1 MFSSKPNQLV
11 LISHAQLCLDQ
22 SDSKVFETP
31 ITFFCFCIWILIER
45 SYKLVFS
52 SFCQGMLKDLRYSDA
67 FLFIYLFFVNAI
79 VFYLTSVKI
88 YINDKFN

>member
-11 LISHAQLCLDQ
+11 LVSHTQLCLDQ

-31 ITFFCFCIWILIER
+31 ITFFCFFIWILIER

-67 FLFIYLFFVNAI
+67 FFFFFVNAI
-79 VFYLTSVKI
+79 VFYLTLVKI

>member
-11 LISHAQLCLDQ
+11 LVSHAQLCLDE

-52 SFCQGMLKDLRYSDA
+52 SFCQGMLKD
-67 FLFIYLFFVNAI
+67 
-79 VFYLTSVKI
+79 
-88 YINDKFN
+88 

>member
-11 LISHAQLCLDQ
+11 LVSHAQLCLDE
-22 SDSKVFETP
+22 SDSKVSETP

-52 SFCQGMLKDLRYSDA
+52 SFCQGMLKDLRYSDP
-67 FLFIYLFFVNAI
+67 FLFIFFLLMLLCFI
-79 VFYLTSVKI
+79 
-88 YINDKFN
+88 

>member
-11 LISHAQLCLDQ
+11 LVSHTQLCLDQ

-67 FLFIYLFFVNAI
+67 FFFFVNAI
-79 VFYLTSVKI
+79 VFYLTLVKI